1 MLTKLPNEILEY
13 IILYCQDV
21 DRCAIARCSKHLNTI
36 VEPFV
41 WEAVY
46 ITTKLLTKRW
56 DDSVFN
62 KFRHAKAMKI
72 NISIPKSPP
81 HHRGEF
87 ERNLAM
93 ILDNIQPP
101 PSN

>member
-1 MLTKLPNEILEY
+1 MLTRLPIEILEY

-62 KFRHAKAMKI
+62 KFQHAKAMKI
-72 NISIPKSPP
+72 NISIPKSSP

-87 ERNLAM
+87 ERNLTM
-93 ILDNIQPP
+93 ILDNIRPP
-101 PSN
+101 K